1 MAGEY
6 KLSSVHVHSKLC
18 DGKNTL
24 DELAVTA
31 WKAGLKTLGFTGHSH
46 TPCDIEYCMT
56 KSRTALYRAQVAK
69 LKERYAGKMD
79 ILCGLEWDL
88 NSDDDPAAYDYT
100 IGSAH
105 YVRGPKT
112 GRYYEIDFRPADLA
126 ACIQDDFDGDGLA
139 VVEAYFRN
147 VEQVVAH
154 KPTILGHFDLIKKIN
169 RGNKF
174 FDEGAPR
181 YEAAANAALDAAAAA
196 RCVLEVNTSGL
207 RQKIGRTLPD
217 LPLLRRY
224 RELGG
229 RLVTLGSD
237 AHRPDHGA
245 EVRFEVL
252 CPHDGFGIVIV
263 TAREQKVRELFRG
276 GGLFDERGKRALLR
290 FDERI
295 CLRRGSALAEAH
307 FLQDLERVLNRR
319 RVDHSAQPLRT
330 QEPLGE
336 CRSPGIGKNTVRH
349 VISLRASCVRCPAP
363 VQTSAP
369 R

>member
-31 WKAGLKTLGFTGHSH
+31 WKAGLKTLGFSGHSH

-56 KSRTALYRAQVAK
+56 RSRTALYRAQVAK

-112 GRYYEIDFRPADLA
+112 GRYYEIDFRPADLT

-169 RGNKF
+169 GGSKF
-174 FDEGAPR
+174 FDEDAPR
-181 YEAAANAALDAAAAA
+181 YHAAAGAALEAAAAA
-196 RCVLEVNTSGL
+196 GVVMEVNTSGVY
-207 RQKIGRTLPD
+207 RGYRKDFFPGEA
-217 LPLLRRY
+217 LLRRW

-229 RLVTLGSD
+229 EVVITAD
-237 AHRPDHGA
+237 AHEAKALTFGYEEAAAQLKDLGYDH
-245 EVRFEVL
+245 VQVL
-252 CPHDGFGIVIV
+252 GKDGF
-263 TAREQKVRELFRG
+263 APCEL
-276 GGLFDERGKRALLR
+276 
-290 FDERI
+290 
-295 CLRRGSALAEAH
+295 
-307 FLQDLERVLNRR
+307 
-319 RVDHSAQPLRT
+319 
-330 QEPLGE
+330 
-336 CRSPGIGKNTVRH
+336 
-349 VISLRASCVRCPAP
+349 
-363 VQTSAP
+363 
-369 R
+369 

>member
-31 WKAGLKTLGFTGHSH
+31 WKAGLKTLGFSGHSH

-56 KSRTALYRAQVAK
+56 RSRTALYRAQVAK

-126 ACIQDDFDGDGLA
+126 ACIQDDFDGDGLT

-169 RGNKF
+169 GGSKF
-174 FDEGAPR
+174 FDEDAPR
-181 YEAAANAALDAAAAA
+181 YRAAAGAALEAAAAA
-196 RCVLEVNTSGL
+196 GVVMEVNTSGVY
-207 RQKIGRTLPD
+207 RGYRKDFFPGEA
-217 LPLLRRY
+217 LLRRW

-229 RLVTLGSD
+229 EVVITAD
-237 AHRPDHGA
+237 AHEAKALTFGYEEAAAQLKDLGYDH
-245 EVRFEVL
+245 VQVL
-252 CPHDGFGIVIV
+252 GKDGF
-263 TAREQKVRELFRG
+263 APCEL
-276 GGLFDERGKRALLR
+276 
-290 FDERI
+290 
-295 CLRRGSALAEAH
+295 
-307 FLQDLERVLNRR
+307 
-319 RVDHSAQPLRT
+319 
-330 QEPLGE
+330 
-336 CRSPGIGKNTVRH
+336 
-349 VISLRASCVRCPAP
+349 
-363 VQTSAP
+363 
-369 R
+369 

>member
-31 WKAGLKTLGFTGHSH
+31 WKAGLKTLGFSGHSH

-56 KSRTALYRAQVAK
+56 RSRTALYRAQVAK

-88 NSDDDPAAYDYT
+88 NSDDDPTAYDYT

-169 RGNKF
+169 GGNKF
-174 FDEGAPR
+174 FDEDAPR
-181 YEAAANAALDAAAAA
+181 YHAAAGAALEAAAAA
-196 RCVLEVNTSGL
+196 GVVMEVNTSGVY
-207 RQKIGRTLPD
+207 RGYRKDFFPGEA
-217 LPLLRRY
+217 LLRRW

-229 RLVTLGSD
+229 EVVITAD
-237 AHRPDHGA
+237 AHEAKALTFGYEEAAAQLKDLGYDH
-245 EVRFEVL
+245 VQVL
-252 CPHDGFGIVIV
+252 GKDGF
-263 TAREQKVRELFRG
+263 APCEL
-276 GGLFDERGKRALLR
+276 
-290 FDERI
+290 
-295 CLRRGSALAEAH
+295 
-307 FLQDLERVLNRR
+307 
-319 RVDHSAQPLRT
+319 
-330 QEPLGE
+330 
-336 CRSPGIGKNTVRH
+336 
-349 VISLRASCVRCPAP
+349 
-363 VQTSAP
+363 
-369 R
+369 

>member
-31 WKAGLKTLGFTGHSH
+31 WKAGLKTLGFSGHSH

-56 KSRTALYRAQVAK
+56 RSRTALYRAQVAK

-126 ACIQDDFDGDGLA
+126 ACIQEDFDGDGLA

-169 RGNKF
+169 GGNKF
-174 FDEGAPR
+174 FDEDAPR
-181 YEAAANAALDAAAAA
+181 YQAAAGAALEAAAAA
-196 RCVLEVNTSGL
+196 GVVMEVNTSGVY
-207 RQKIGRTLPD
+207 RGYRKDFFPGEA
-217 LPLLRRY
+217 LLRRW

-229 RLVTLGSD
+229 EVVITAD
-237 AHRPDHGA
+237 AHEAKALTFGYEEAAAQLKDLGYDH
-245 EVRFEVL
+245 VQVL
-252 CPHDGFGIVIV
+252 GKDGF
-263 TAREQKVRELFRG
+263 APCEL
-276 GGLFDERGKRALLR
+276 
-290 FDERI
+290 
-295 CLRRGSALAEAH
+295 
-307 FLQDLERVLNRR
+307 
-319 RVDHSAQPLRT
+319 
-330 QEPLGE
+330 
-336 CRSPGIGKNTVRH
+336 
-349 VISLRASCVRCPAP
+349 
-363 VQTSAP
+363 
-369 R
+369 

>member
-31 WKAGLKTLGFTGHSH
+31 WKAGLKTLGFSGHSH

-56 KSRTALYRAQVAK
+56 RSRTALYRAQVAK

-169 RGNKF
+169 GGNKF
-174 FDEGAPR
+174 FDEDAPR
-181 YEAAANAALDAAAAA
+181 YRAAAGAALEAAAAA
-196 RCVLEVNTSGL
+196 GIVMEVNTSGVY
-207 RQKIGRTLPD
+207 RGYRKDFFPGEA
-217 LPLLRRY
+217 LLRRW

-229 RLVTLGSD
+229 EVVITAD
-237 AHRPDHGA
+237 AHEAKALTFGYEEAAAQLKDLGYDH
-245 EVRFEVL
+245 VQVL
-252 CPHDGFGIVIV
+252 GKDGF
-263 TAREQKVRELFRG
+263 APCEL
-276 GGLFDERGKRALLR
+276 
-290 FDERI
+290 
-295 CLRRGSALAEAH
+295 
-307 FLQDLERVLNRR
+307 
-319 RVDHSAQPLRT
+319 
-330 QEPLGE
+330 
-336 CRSPGIGKNTVRH
+336 
-349 VISLRASCVRCPAP
+349 
-363 VQTSAP
+363 
-369 R
+369 

>member
-31 WKAGLKTLGFTGHSH
+31 WKAGLKTLGFSGHSH

-56 KSRTALYRAQVAK
+56 RSRTALYRAQVAK

-112 GRYYEIDFRPADLA
+112 GWYYEIDFRPADLA

-169 RGNKF
+169 GGNKF
-174 FDEGAPR
+174 FDEDAPR
-181 YEAAANAALDAAAAA
+181 YHAAAGAALEAAAAA
-196 RCVLEVNTSGL
+196 GVVMEVNTSGVY
-207 RQKIGRTLPD
+207 RGYRKDFFPGEA
-217 LPLLRRY
+217 LLRRW

-229 RLVTLGSD
+229 EVVITAD
-237 AHRPDHGA
+237 AHEAKALTFGYEEAAAQLKDLGYDH
-245 EVRFEVL
+245 VQVL
-252 CPHDGFGIVIV
+252 GKDGF
-263 TAREQKVRELFRG
+263 APCEL
-276 GGLFDERGKRALLR
+276 
-290 FDERI
+290 
-295 CLRRGSALAEAH
+295 
-307 FLQDLERVLNRR
+307 
-319 RVDHSAQPLRT
+319 
-330 QEPLGE
+330 
-336 CRSPGIGKNTVRH
+336 
-349 VISLRASCVRCPAP
+349 
-363 VQTSAP
+363 
-369 R
+369 

>member
-31 WKAGLKTLGFTGHSH
+31 WKAGLKTLGFSGHSH

-56 KSRTALYRAQVAK
+56 RSRTALYRAQVAK

-169 RGNKF
+169 GGNKF
-174 FDEGAPR
+174 FDEDAPR
-181 YEAAANAALDAAAAA
+181 YHAAAGAALEAAAASG
-196 RCVLEVNTSGL
+196 VVMEVNTSGVY
-207 RQKIGRTLPD
+207 RGYRKDFFPGEA
-217 LPLLRRY
+217 LLRRW

-229 RLVTLGSD
+229 EVVITAD
-237 AHRPDHGA
+237 AHEAKALTFGYEEAAAQLKDLGYDH
-245 EVRFEVL
+245 VQVL
-252 CPHDGFGIVIV
+252 GKDGF
-263 TAREQKVRELFRG
+263 APCEL
-276 GGLFDERGKRALLR
+276 
-290 FDERI
+290 
-295 CLRRGSALAEAH
+295 
-307 FLQDLERVLNRR
+307 
-319 RVDHSAQPLRT
+319 
-330 QEPLGE
+330 
-336 CRSPGIGKNTVRH
+336 
-349 VISLRASCVRCPAP
+349 
-363 VQTSAP
+363 
-369 R
+369 